1 MDRVKGRRNRDRL
14 RRASSQAGHGYAT
27 EAVRAVLEELRD
39 MGFRRVTAGYFEG
52 NEASHRVM
60 EKCSS
65 DARSKLPHIKTSP
78 SHTHGMRR
86 GRSVCYAVWSGHAGL
101 SCSASVFTLHEPNPS
116 QSQAALRQ
124 RFLGLFWGCRPKA
137 CNYCSQTG

>member
-60 EKCSS
+60 EKC
-65 DARSKLPHIKTSP
+65 
-78 SHTHGMRR
+78 GMQPVAYTDEEEYR
-86 GRSVCYAVWSGHAGL
+86 GVRHLCRYCEV
-101 SCSASVFTLHEPNPS
+101 
-116 QSQAALRQ
+116 
-124 RFLGLFWGCRPKA
+124 RF
-137 CNYCSQTG
+137 